1 MAKAYLK
8 EILQLTIEKFKQ
20 NGTFDLDE
28 NKILEKEYQEVEQ
41 VLPTPGDAWGQH
53 EAMVNQG
60 LCKKA
65 CQFPLM
71 NRYCNLFP
79 FDENIVNLQNSD
91 HYINASWMKI
101 MPWLPDRKFIVTMVN
116 NLITLVKF

>member
-41 VLPTPGDAWGQH
+41 VLPSPGDAWGQH

-79 FDENIVNLQNSD
+79 FDENIVNLQNPD

-101 MPWLPDRKFIVTMVN
+101 MPWLPNRKFIVTMVN
-116 NLITLVKF
+116 NLHL

>member
-41 VLPTPGDAWGQH
+41 VLPSPG
-53 EAMVNQG
+53 
-60 LCKKA
+60 K
-65 CQFPLM
+65 
-71 NRYCNLFP
+71 
-79 FDENIVNLQNSD
+79 
-91 HYINASWMKI
+91 INHKNAK
-101 MPWLPDRKFIVTMVN
+101 N
-116 NLITLVKF
+116 LVKTYLAQKVLQRGPVPGL

>member
-41 VLPTPGDAWGQH
+41 VLPSPGEAWGQH
-53 EAMVNQG
+53 EAMINQG

-65 CQFPLM
+65 CQFPQM

-79 FDENIVNLQNSD
+79 FDENIVNLQNPD

-101 MPWLPDRKFIVTMVN
+101 MPWLPNRKFIVTMVN
-116 NLITLVKF
+116 NLHL